1 MTSTAL
7 TRIMGKPWWKS
18 PNRTRCGAVRRLGPW
33 ISCAGSR
40 GHPRDKTK
48 SSLDALHSFICFD
61 HAVKPQRTWSVCDIR
76 KQYVQLSPS
85 RIKSFTLK
93 TTVIRNSPSRHAE
106 TFSACVTRNNNLSVG
121 ISSVTPSLK
130 TRLLRD
136 RDTDKDRL
144 WRQTNRCEI
153 LSEEGAL
160 IHLCLLTWTSLLN
173 WPLC

>member
-1 MTSTAL
+1 MTSAAL
-7 TRIMGKPWWKS
+7 TRVMGKPWWKS
-18 PNRTRCGAVRRLGPW
+18 PNLTRCGAVRRLGRR
-33 ISCAGSR
+33 ISCAGSY
-40 GHPRDKTK
+40 GHPQDKTK
-48 SSLDALHSFICFD
+48 SCLDPLHSNCFD
-61 HAVKPQRTWSVCDIR
+61 HAVKSPQTWSVWDIR

-85 RIKSFTLK
+85 QIKSFTLK

-106 TFSACVTRNNNLSVG
+106 TFSAYVTRNNNLSVG

-130 TRLLRD
+130 TRVVRN

-160 IHLCLLTWTSLLN
+160 IQLCLLT
-173 WPLC
+173 